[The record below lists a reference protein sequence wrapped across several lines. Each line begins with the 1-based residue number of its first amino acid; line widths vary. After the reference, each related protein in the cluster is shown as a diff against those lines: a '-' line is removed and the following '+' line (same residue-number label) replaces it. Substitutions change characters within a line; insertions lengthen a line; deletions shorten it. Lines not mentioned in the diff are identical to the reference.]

1 MNKHSGSCGALVA
14 SLTQNYSLIGSMTR
28 REISAR
34 YRGSLLGLTWS
45 FLNPILLLLVYTFVF
60 SVVFNARW
68 GGSRFGDEQSVSV
81 AVMIFTGM
89 VVHGFFSDCFV
100 RSPLLVTSHANFV
113 KRVVFPLE
121 ILPWVALGAAAF
133 HTLVSLVVL
142 FAGQFILAG
151 FIPLT
156 AVLVPLVLA
165 PLALM
170 ILGFTWLFAASGVYF
185 RDLSQLSGFIST
197 ILLFLSPVF
206 YPLSAI
212 PEQYQAYFYLNP
224 LTYMIEVCRGLLMY
238 SQLPSLGGMLLYT
251 GFCLA
256 VCWLG
261 FVWFQKTRRGFAD
274 VL

>member
-1 MNKHSGSCGALVA
+1 MNNHSGSFGTLLN
-14 SLTQNYSLIGSMTR
+14 SLTDNLALISSMTR
-28 REISAR
+28 REVAAR
-34 YRGSLLGLTWS
+34 YRGSLFGLAWS

-68 GGSRFGDEQSVSV
+68 GGSRFDDEQSVSV

-100 RSPLLVTSHANFV
+100 RSPLLVTSNANFV

-121 ILPWVALGAAAF
+121 ILPWVALGAASF

-142 FAGQFILAG
+142 FAGQLIISG
-151 FIPLT
+151 FIPVT
-156 AVLVPLVLA
+156 ALLIPFVLFPFILL
-165 PLALM
+165 

-185 RDLSQLSGFIST
+185 RDLSQLSGFVST

-212 PEQYQAYFYLNP
+212 PAQYQGLFYLNP
-224 LTYMIEVCRGLLMY
+224 LTYMIEVCRGLLIH
-238 SQLPSLGGMLLYT
+238 STLPSASGMLLYSVAC
-251 GFCLA
+251 FA

-261 FVWFQKTRRGFAD
+261 FAWFQKTRRGFAD

>member
-1 MNKHSGSCGALVA
+1 MNNYSGSFGSLLNSLSRNVA
-14 SLTQNYSLIGSMTR
+14 LIGSMTR
-28 REISAR
+28 REVAAR
-34 YRGSLLGLTWS
+34 YRGSLFGLAWS
-45 FLNPILLLLVYTFVF
+45 FLNPILLLIVYTFVF

-68 GGSRFGDEQSVSV
+68 GGPRFAEDQSTSV

-89 VVHGFFSDCFV
+89 VVHGFFSECFV
-100 RSPLLVTSHANFV
+100 RSPLLVTSNANFV

-133 HTLVSLVVL
+133 HTLVSLAVLLAGQLIISGFVPITALLIPVVL
-142 FAGQFILAG
+142 CPF
-151 FIPLT
+151 
-156 AVLVPLVLA
+156 VLLI
-165 PLALM
+165 M
-170 ILGFTWLFAASGVYF
+170 GFTWFFAASGVYF

-212 PEQYQAYFYLNP
+212 PEQYQGLFYLNP

-238 SQLPSLGGMLLYT
+238 SALPSMLGMMLYSSI
-251 GFCLA
+251 CLL

-261 FVWFQKTRRGFAD
+261 FAWFQKTRRGFAD

>member
-1 MNKHSGSCGALVA
+1 MNDHSASFGSLVR
-14 SLTQNYSLIGSMTR
+14 SFTQNYRLIASMTR

-34 YRGSLLGLTWS
+34 YRGSLFGLAWS
-45 FLNPILLLLVYTFVF
+45 FLNPVLLLLVYTFVF

-68 GGSRFGDEQSVSV
+68 GGSRFGEDQIVS
-81 AVMIFTGM
+81 AAIMIFTGM

-121 ILPWVALGAAAF
+121 VLPWVALGAAAF
-133 HTLVSLVVL
+133 HTIVSLFVL
-142 FAGQFILAG
+142 FAGQLIITG

-156 AVLVPLVLA
+156 ALLIPFALL
-165 PLALM
+165 PLALLIM
-170 ILGFTWLFAASGVYF
+170 GCTWLFSAAGVYF

-212 PEQYQAYFYLNP
+212 PDQYHVFFYVNP
-224 LTYMIEVCRGLLMY
+224 LTHIIEVCRGLLIY
-238 SQLPSLGGMLLYT
+238 SEVPSASGMLLY
-251 GFCLA
+251 CA
-256 VCWLG
+256 VSVLVAYLG
-261 FVWFQKTRRGFAD
+261 FAWFQKTRRGFAD